1 MYIPYQDYA
10 KATVKEFLGIYGY
23 EEDVD
28 INMDDSETQKGNET
42 STSQAAEK
50 QTETE
55 PRTFTGENPLYNIY
69 VEHSTVV
76 VNL

>member
-55 PRTFTGENPLYNIY
+55 PRTFTGENHLYNIY